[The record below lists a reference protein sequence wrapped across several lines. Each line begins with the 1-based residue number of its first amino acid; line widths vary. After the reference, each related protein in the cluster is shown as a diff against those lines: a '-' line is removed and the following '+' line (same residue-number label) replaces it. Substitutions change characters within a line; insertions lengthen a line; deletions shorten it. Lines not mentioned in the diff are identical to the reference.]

1 VGKRKLTCSNKK
13 DILAWDER
21 IKLLGTYYYFRDHRF
36 QGIRNQFMG
45 FLSDLLE
52 IQYMIHFQLGK
63 QQQTQ

>member
-1 VGKRKLTCSNKK
+1 MGKRKLTCSNKK

-36 QGIRNQFMG
+36 QGIRNQIMG

-63 QQQTQ
+63 